1 MYSFNKNY
9 LGNGWGFYID
19 LENLNPGEINT
30 DVKHFEN
37 EFNNDF
43 YNEYYEDM
51 YDEYE
56 YYTKD
61 LNNDK
66 NETKDETNIITK
78 DKKNITNLIIRVSS
92 TTFVTVALTYI
103 ILFVL

>member
-19 LENLNPGEINT
+19 LENLNPCEINT
-30 DVKHFEN
+30 DVKHFE
-37 EFNNDF
+37 
-43 YNEYYEDM
+43 NEYYEDM

-56 YYTKD
+56 YYR
-61 LNNDK
+61 
-66 NETKDETNIITK
+66 KDETNLIK
-78 DKKNITNLIIRVSS
+78 DETNITNLIIRVSS
-92 TTFVTVALTYI
+92 TTFVTAALTYI